1 LVELWQTNQ
10 KFFVLINCQ
19 GLGYEIQIL
28 ESFFLKLKTN
38 QISNKK
44 ITLWLK
50 HIKKED
56 SDLLFGFTSK
66 EQKNFFI
73 EILSIRGVGS
83 QIGMG
88 ILNKFSISEVINAI
102 KTQNKKLICSVP
114 GIGQKMSD
122 RLILELKN
130 KFKSELQFEEEKA
143 KDEFEIK
150 DPEINKMMQDLK
162 LTLQSLNYK
171 NKEINTIMPIIK
183 ESTLLAKK
191 EKNLSFEN
199 LLKIAK
205 NNLDKD
211 SSNIGRWRS
220 IINKLKINFM
230 SLDTAEKQK
239 LIETHQVHS
248 TDTGSVEVQVAML
261 SKRISK
267 LSDHLQGN
275 IHDFASRQGLL
286 KMIGKRKRLLSYIK
300 DKNVQRYQE
309 LVKKIGIR
317 GWSQLMKKKQ
327 SKKKTQN

>member
-1 LVELWQTNQ
+1 MISWINGDLVDLWQTNQ
-10 KFFVLINCQ
+10 KYFVLINCQ

-88 ILNKFSISEVINAI
+88 ILNKFSINEVINAI

-130 KFKSELQFEEEKA
+130 KFKSEIHFDEK
-143 KDEFEIK
+143 KDNDKFEIK
-150 DPEINKMMQDLK
+150 DPETNKMIEDLQ

-171 NKEINTIMPIIK
+171 NKEIKTILPIIINEVDFLTKK
-183 ESTLLAKK
+183 ES
-191 EKNLSFEN
+191 NLSFEN
-199 LLKIAK
+199 LLKLAM
-205 NNLDKD
+205 NYLDKD
-211 SSNIGRWRS
+211 SSNIDR
-220 IINKLKINFM
+220 
-230 SLDTAEKQK
+230 
-239 LIETHQVHS
+239 
-248 TDTGSVEVQVAML
+248 
-261 SKRISK
+261 
-267 LSDHLQGN
+267 
-275 IHDFASRQGLL
+275 
-286 KMIGKRKRLLSYIK
+286 
-300 DKNVQRYQE
+300 
-309 LVKKIGIR
+309 
-317 GWSQLMKKKQ
+317 
-327 SKKKTQN
+327 

>member
-1 LVELWQTNQ
+1 MISWINGELVDLWQTNQ

-38 QISNKK
+38 QISNKN

-88 ILNKFSISEVINAI
+88 ILNKFSIGEVINAI

-130 KFKSELQFEEEKA
+130 KFKSEIQFEEEKSR
-143 KDEFEIK
+143 DEFEIK
-150 DPEINKMMQDLK
+150 DPEINKMIEDLQ

-171 NKEINTIMPIIK
+171 NKEIKTILPIIIN
-183 ESTLLAKK
+183 EVDFF
-191 EKNLSFEN
+191 EKIENNLSFEN
-199 LLKIAK
+199 LLKLAM
-205 NNLDKD
+205 NYLDKE
-211 SSNIGRWRS
+211 SSNI
-220 IINKLKINFM
+220 
-230 SLDTAEKQK
+230 
-239 LIETHQVHS
+239 
-248 TDTGSVEVQVAML
+248 
-261 SKRISK
+261 
-267 LSDHLQGN
+267 
-275 IHDFASRQGLL
+275 AS
-286 KMIGKRKRLLSYIK
+286 
-300 DKNVQRYQE
+300 
-309 LVKKIGIR
+309 
-317 GWSQLMKKKQ
+317 
-327 SKKKTQN
+327 

>member
-1 LVELWQTNQ
+1 MISWINGELVELWQTNQ

-88 ILNKFSISEVINAI
+88 ILNKFSIGEVINAI

-130 KFKSELQFEEEKA
+130 KFKSEIQFEEEKA

-150 DPEINKMMQDLK
+150 DPEINKMIEDLQ

-171 NKEINTIMPIIK
+171 NKEIKTILPIIIN
-183 ESTLLAKK
+183 EVDFLAKK
-191 EKNLSFEN
+191 KIIYH
-199 LLKIAK
+199 LKI
-205 NNLDKD
+205 
-211 SSNIGRWRS
+211 
-220 IINKLKINFM
+220 
-230 SLDTAEKQK
+230 
-239 LIETHQVHS
+239 
-248 TDTGSVEVQVAML
+248 
-261 SKRISK
+261 
-267 LSDHLQGN
+267 
-275 IHDFASRQGLL
+275 
-286 KMIGKRKRLLSYIK
+286 Y
-300 DKNVQRYQE
+300 
-309 LVKKIGIR
+309 
-317 GWSQLMKKKQ
+317 
-327 SKKKTQN
+327 

>member
-1 LVELWQTNQ
+1 MISWINGDLVDLWQTNQ
-10 KFFVLINCQ
+10 KFFVLVNCQ

-88 ILNKFSISEVINAI
+88 ILNKFSIGEVINAI

-130 KFKSELQFEEEKA
+130 KFKSEIQFEEDKA

-150 DPEINKMMQDLK
+150 DPEINKMIEDLQ

-171 NKEINTIMPIIK
+171 NKEIKTILPIIIN
-183 ESTLLAKK
+183 EVDLLAKK
-191 EKNLSFEN
+191 ENNLSFEN
-199 LLKIAK
+199 LLKLAM
-205 NNLDKD
+205 NYLDKE
-211 SSNIGRWRS
+211 SSNI
-220 IINKLKINFM
+220 
-230 SLDTAEKQK
+230 
-239 LIETHQVHS
+239 
-248 TDTGSVEVQVAML
+248 
-261 SKRISK
+261 
-267 LSDHLQGN
+267 
-275 IHDFASRQGLL
+275 AS
-286 KMIGKRKRLLSYIK
+286 
-300 DKNVQRYQE
+300 
-309 LVKKIGIR
+309 
-317 GWSQLMKKKQ
+317 
-327 SKKKTQN
+327 

>member
-1 LVELWQTNQ
+1 MISWINGELVESWQTNQ

-88 ILNKFSISEVINAI
+88 ILNKFSIGEVINAI

-130 KFKSELQFEEEKA
+130 KFKSEIQFEEEKA

-150 DPEINKMMQDLK
+150 DPEINKMIEDLQ

-171 NKEINTIMPIIK
+171 NKEIKTILPIIIK
-183 ESTLLAKK
+183 EVDFLAKK
-191 EKNLSFEN
+191 ENNLSFEN
-199 LLKIAK
+199 LLKLAM
-205 NNLDKD
+205 NYLDKE
-211 SSNIGRWRS
+211 SSNI
-220 IINKLKINFM
+220 
-230 SLDTAEKQK
+230 
-239 LIETHQVHS
+239 
-248 TDTGSVEVQVAML
+248 
-261 SKRISK
+261 
-267 LSDHLQGN
+267 
-275 IHDFASRQGLL
+275 AS
-286 KMIGKRKRLLSYIK
+286 
-300 DKNVQRYQE
+300 
-309 LVKKIGIR
+309 
-317 GWSQLMKKKQ
+317 
-327 SKKKTQN
+327 

>member
-1 LVELWQTNQ
+1 MISWINGELVDLWQTNQ

-28 ESFFLKLKTN
+28 EPFFLKLKTN
-38 QISNKK
+38 QMSNKR

-88 ILNKFSISEVINAI
+88 ILNKFSIGEVINAI

-122 RLILELKN
+122 QLILELKN
-130 KFKSELQFEEEKA
+130 KFKTEIQFKEEKA

-150 DPEINKMMQDLK
+150 DPEINKMIEDLQ

-171 NKEINTIMPIIK
+171 NKEIKTILPIIIN
-183 ESTLLAKK
+183 EVDFLAKK
-191 EKNLSFEN
+191 ENNLSFEN
-199 LLKIAK
+199 LLKLAM
-205 NNLDKD
+205 NYLDKE
-211 SSNIGRWRS
+211 SSNI
-220 IINKLKINFM
+220 
-230 SLDTAEKQK
+230 
-239 LIETHQVHS
+239 
-248 TDTGSVEVQVAML
+248 
-261 SKRISK
+261 
-267 LSDHLQGN
+267 
-275 IHDFASRQGLL
+275 AS
-286 KMIGKRKRLLSYIK
+286 
-300 DKNVQRYQE
+300 
-309 LVKKIGIR
+309 
-317 GWSQLMKKKQ
+317 
-327 SKKKTQN
+327 

>member
-1 LVELWQTNQ
+1 MISWINGELVELWQTNQ

-88 ILNKFSISEVINAI
+88 ILNKFSIGEVINAI

-130 KFKSELQFEEEKA
+130 KFKSEIQFEEEKS
-143 KDEFEIK
+143 KEEFQIE
-150 DPEINKMMQDLK
+150 DPEINKMIEDIQ

-171 NKEINTIMPIIK
+171 NKEIKTIIIN
-183 ESTLLAKK
+183 EVYFLAKK
-191 EKNLSFEN
+191 ENNLSFEN
-199 LLKIAK
+199 LLKLAM
-205 NNLDKD
+205 NYLDKE
-211 SSNIGRWRS
+211 SSNI
-220 IINKLKINFM
+220 
-230 SLDTAEKQK
+230 
-239 LIETHQVHS
+239 
-248 TDTGSVEVQVAML
+248 
-261 SKRISK
+261 
-267 LSDHLQGN
+267 
-275 IHDFASRQGLL
+275 AS
-286 KMIGKRKRLLSYIK
+286 
-300 DKNVQRYQE
+300 
-309 LVKKIGIR
+309 
-317 GWSQLMKKKQ
+317 
-327 SKKKTQN
+327 